1 MAADQKNF
9 ELFKYVDDDAVNWN
23 KRGEVEAV
31 RQAVDGSAA
40 AGAYPVWRDTGNGK
54 GYRARRI
61 VYQDATT
68 FRTKTVLFY
77 TAAAYAAIVLG
88 TDTLSFPVE
97 GVVTAVTYTAI
108 RKIPEHKPGVGAS
121 RMLADHA

>member
-9 ELFKYVDDDAVNWN
+9 QLFKYVDDDGTSWN

-40 AGAYPVWRDTGNGK
+40 AGAFPVWRDARSGR

-61 VYQDATT
+61 VYQDPTT
-68 FRTKTVLFY
+68 FRTKNVIFY
-77 TAAAYAAIVLG
+77 TAAAYAAVVLQ
-88 TDTLSFPVE
+88 TDTISFPVE
-97 GVVTAVTYTAI
+97 GVVTAVAYTAI
-108 RKIPEHKPGVGAS
+108 RKLPEHKPGVGAS
-121 RMLADHA
+121 RMLSDHA